1 MKNNALLHIKQFE
14 NDIFKNKKI
23 QINKNDKS
31 NNNPFQILESYIS
44 IFPNNLLSKEIEN
57 IYMSYLIIFYFAAQD
72 TYIYLQILKN
82 KYNDFKIK
90 NLEQEKLL
98 EDLKSK
104 IKIKENNYL
113 KEEWDK
119 LKKEQIFI
127 ENNDLLN
134 EKIKEY
140 VKENDANK
148 FLKDVSILSRIKEK
162 KIEISHAVPK
172 NLLIK
177 AYWLKKGI
185 PLNLPKELKNK

>member
-1 MKNNALLHIKQFE
+1 MKNNVLLHIKQFE

-23 QINKNDKS
+23 QINENDKS

-172 NLLIK
+172 NSLIK
-177 AYWLKKGI
+177 AYWLKKCI

>member
-23 QINKNDKS
+23 QINENDKS

-44 IFPNNLLSKEIEN
+44 IFP
-57 IYMSYLIIFYFAAQD
+57 
-72 TYIYLQILKN
+72 
-82 KYNDFKIK
+82 YNDFKIK

-134 EKIKEY
+134 EKIKEC

-177 AYWLKKGI
+177 AYWLKKVY
-185 PLNLPKELKNK
+185 L